1 MNFSI
6 LVGSCDK
13 YSPLWPKF
21 SYLFNKYWD
30 KKIDVKKY
38 IITETLDANIDGF
51 ETIKVQNN
59 KNENYTVGLKI
70 ALDQIQADN
79 VLWLQDDYFFRKT
92 IEYDEFVK
100 YYNFFIHHGMWRFG
114 IHDNSDIYHTTKI
127 GKNLYLYNQFSNY
140 TISMQASLWN
150 LMFLKSFVNRKES
163 IWDFEIEGS
172 KRLNSSTIHRM
183 CFAAQENPWYL
194 EACKKG
200 EFTKEYYK
208 ICKEEGLDL

>member
-13 YSPLWPKF
+13 YSLLWPKF

-38 IITETLDANIDGF
+38 IITETLDANIEGF
-51 ETIKVQNN
+51 ETIKV
-59 KNENYTVGLKI
+59 KDCKSEDYTLGLKF
-70 ALDQIQADN
+70 ALDQIQTNN

-92 IEYDEFVK
+92 IEYNEFLN
-100 YYNFFIHHGMWRFG
+100 YYNFFIYHGVWRFG
-114 IHDNSDIYHTTKI
+114 IHDNSALYHTTKI

-150 LMFLKSFVNRKES
+150 LKFFKFCIDKKES
-163 IWDFEIEGS
+163 PWDFEIEGS
-172 KRLNSSTIHRM
+172 KRLNNRAIHRI
-183 CFAAQENPWYL
+183 CFAAQEKPWYL

-200 EFTKEYYK
+200 KFTKDYYR
-208 ICKEEGLDL
+208 ICEEEGLDP